1 MELQRSRRSFGFALL
16 VAVFA
21 LAALVCAWGSDNG
34 PGRLILAAGGL
45 LGLVMAA
52 ILIRDEFRPF
62 VFTIAADGITT
73 RDGLQPWTS
82 IDRIVLDEPVPPAMS
97 GPHLILEPGGRIVL
111 KLQDVRQSQASVVAA
126 LEEHA
131 GPRFE
136 NRLARRADKPSFV
149 TVLRGYE
156 PGRIDRLIRRAQDA
170 LVSGSEVERAEMRA
184 ALAEPE
190 LLVVMRG
197 YDRAQ
202 VEEYLRKLAVRLAP

>member
-1 MELQRSRRSFGFALL
+1 MELQRRRRSFGFALL

-21 LAALVCAWGSDNG
+21 VAALACAWGSDNG

-45 LGLVMAA
+45 LALVMAA
-52 ILIRDEFRPF
+52 VLIRDEFRPF
-62 VFTIAADGITT
+62 VFRIASDGITT
-73 RDGLQPWTS
+73 TAGLQPWST
-82 IDRIVLDEPVPPAMS
+82 IDKVVLDEPVPPAMS
-97 GPHLILEPGGRIVL
+97 GPHLLLEPGGRIVL
-111 KLQDVRQSQASVVAA
+111 KLQDVRQSQDALVAA
-126 LEEHA
+126 LHEFA
-131 GPRFE
+131 GDRFE
-136 NRLARRADKPSFV
+136 DRLARRADKPSFD

-170 LVSGSEVERAEMRA
+170 LVSGSEAERAEVRA

-202 VEEYLRKLAVRLAP
+202 VEEYLRKLAARLAP